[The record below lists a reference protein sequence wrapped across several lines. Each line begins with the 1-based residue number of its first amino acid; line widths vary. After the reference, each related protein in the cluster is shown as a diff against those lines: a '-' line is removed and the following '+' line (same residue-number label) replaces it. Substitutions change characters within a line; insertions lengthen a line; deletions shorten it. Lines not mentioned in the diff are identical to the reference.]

1 MKAAWLLACSI
12 ASARALAFDARIA
25 SKTIK
30 SGGIYVLDDW
40 LEPRLARALRD
51 DALALQEAG
60 AFSKSGVSNTAA
72 AASRYGAQ
80 DRAVRTLGP
89 SVGGDVQA
97 RAELDGLLEGLRAA
111 LSERSP
117 GPLTLEEQYYSIH
130 APGAFLGRHMDER
143 HEACKGEAGFLHDS
157 RRSVSWLVYLQQAKR
172 GGELRAW
179 CRESAG
185 DVGAHEG
192 DVQVGWLPR
201 NRPVFLDAYVRD
213 GDDARYGLYVVDG
226 RERRYVSEP
235 FSGASPAWIAAC
247 GGRAELDADAF
258 HAALGAMTPEAGYRS
273 VECVDDP
280 DQYVVDVATRAGTLV
295 LFDTVASP
303 HEVLPTEAGA
313 RVAAAGWFHEPAQE
327 PPDWY

>member
-1 MKAAWLLACSI
+1 MH
-12 ASARALAFDARIA
+12 
-25 SKTIK
+25 
-30 SGGIYVLDDW
+30 
-40 LEPRLARALRD
+40 
-51 DALALQEAG
+51 
-60 AFSKSGVSNTAA
+60 
-72 AASRYGAQ
+72 
-80 DRAVRTLGP
+80 
-89 SVGGDVQA
+89 A

>member
-89 SVGGDVQA
+89 SVGGDVHA

-201 NRPVFLDAYVRD
+201 NRRDA
-213 GDDARYGLYVVDG
+213 ARRRATPRAARRRAAPAATAAPSAVDPSKNRGNPSRSRRAARGFAGPRARPSGFG
-226 RERRYVSEP
+226 RFRR
-235 FSGASPAWIAAC
+235 FSG
-247 GGRAELDADAF
+247 
-258 HAALGAMTPEAGYRS
+258 RS
-273 VECVDDP
+273 CP
-280 DQYVVDVATRAGTLV
+280 
-295 LFDTVASP
+295 
-303 HEVLPTEAGA
+303 GA
-313 RVAAAGWFHEPAQE
+313 RLSSCL
-327 PPDWY
+327 

>member
-12 ASARALAFDARIA
+12 ASARALAFDARAA

-117 GPLTLEEQYYSIH
+117 GPLTLY
-130 APGAFLGRHMDER
+130 GR
-143 HEACKGEAGFLHDS
+143 
-157 RRSVSWLVYLQQAKR
+157 
-172 GGELRAW
+172 
-179 CRESAG
+179 
-185 DVGAHEG
+185 
-192 DVQVGWLPR
+192 LPR
-201 NRPVFLDAYVRD
+201 QVRVEKGQEKRRAPVSIRRC
-213 GDDARYGLYVVDG
+213 GSGNPKPRGL
-226 RERRYVSEP
+226 
-235 FSGASPAWIAAC
+235 
-247 GGRAELDADAF
+247 
-258 HAALGAMTPEAGYRS
+258 
-273 VECVDDP
+273 
-280 DQYVVDVATRAGTLV
+280 
-295 LFDTVASP
+295 
-303 HEVLPTEAGA
+303 
-313 RVAAAGWFHEPAQE
+313 
-327 PPDWY
+327 